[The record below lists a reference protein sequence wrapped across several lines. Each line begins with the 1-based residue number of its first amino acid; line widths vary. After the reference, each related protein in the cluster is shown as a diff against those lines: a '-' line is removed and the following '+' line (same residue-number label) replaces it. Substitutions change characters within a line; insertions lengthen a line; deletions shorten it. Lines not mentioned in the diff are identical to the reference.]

1 MNAFADSFAALNNA
15 YGEPIITGVLRQSP
29 EDFVVEE
36 ILGFEPEGEG
46 EHVFLWIEKRG
57 SNTQF
62 VADKIAKFSGVAA
75 KQVSFSGMKDRWAV
89 TRQWFS
95 VQLPGM
101 ADPDWALLND
111 EEITVLKSQ
120 RHLRKLRRGVHRGNR
135 FRLTL
140 REVDGDLDALKIRV
154 AEIAKSGVPNYFGEQ
169 RFGRGFS
176 NMSSAVRWFEGA
188 FKPRRNQQSLFLSA
202 ARSFIFNELLSA
214 RVAADNWCQALTGEL
229 FMLNGS
235 HSIFASNEPDMHN
248 RMSTA
253 DVHATGPMYGK
264 PGSLRVSDQVAD
276 LEQQIVERY
285 PVLTQGLLAQGLK
298 AERRSLRLMPENL
311 QVNYLPDQQALVFD
325 FALASGSFATAVL
338 AEMVDYRNVATPA
351 TSAITNSGRENR

>member
-1 MNAFADSFAALNNA
+1 MNHFSESFAALNKA
-15 YGEPIITGVLRQSP
+15 YGKPLATGLLRQSP
-29 EDFVVEE
+29 EDFFVEE

-62 VADKIAKFSGVAA
+62 VADKIAKLAGVPAR
-75 KQVSFSGMKDRWAV
+75 QVSFSGMKDRWAL

-101 ADPDWALLND
+101 ADPDWQQLND
-111 EEITVLKSQ
+111 EEVTVLKTQ

-140 REVDGDLDALKIRV
+140 REVAGDIDALMLRA
-154 AEIAKSGVPNYFGEQ
+154 AEIADSGVPNYFGEQ

-188 FKPRRNQQSLFLSA
+188 FKPRRNQQGLFLSA
-202 ARSFIFNELLSA
+202 ARSFIFNEVLST
-214 RVAADNWCQALTGEL
+214 RVAAGNWNRALEGEL

-235 HSIFASNEPDMHN
+235 HSIFSSAEPEMND
-248 RMSTA
+248 RMA
-253 DVHATGPMYGK
+253 AVDVHATGPMYGK
-264 PGSLRVSDQVAD
+264 AGTLAVTAEVAA
-276 LEQQIVERY
+276 LEQKIIELY
-285 PVLTQGLLAQGLK
+285 PVLINGMIAQGLK
-298 AERRSLRLMPENL
+298 AERRSLRLLPENL
-311 QVNYLPDQQALVFD
+311 RLTYEPDEQTLIIE
-325 FALASGSFATAVL
+325 FALPSGAFATAVL
-338 AEMVDYRNVATPA
+338 AELVDYHNVAGHTA
-351 TSAITNSGRENR
+351 SE